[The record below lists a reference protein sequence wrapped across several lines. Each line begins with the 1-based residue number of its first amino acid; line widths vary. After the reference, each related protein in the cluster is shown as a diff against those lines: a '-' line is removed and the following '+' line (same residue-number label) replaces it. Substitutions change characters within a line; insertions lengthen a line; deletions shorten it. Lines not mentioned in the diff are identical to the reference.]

1 MDIWIKLLS
10 SAAILS
16 ALAYLIGFFGNV
28 IADQKPYLDDRR
40 WGTELFGV
48 FFFVNNVAFPGIIGG
63 AIAIYAGGLGT
74 NVWVQLSYFLL
85 ICVCGG
91 VFLGESI
98 ALTRK
103 VYNLEFL
110 FANPKQEEL
119 GQFMNSFFLDASKY
133 IPVWLPSFIFG
144 YILTREYATQSTA
157 WLLIFAIE
165 VFLSL
170 MFQAI
175 VYSLIGVKELPKVDV
190 FITGGKSVIRNATL
204 IKYNDSNVRLRLGD
218 EVTILER
225 SRILKIIYKRDKATV
240 PKKTL

>member
-48 FFFVNNVAFPGIIGG
+48 FFFINDVAFPGIVGG
-63 AIAIYAGGLGT
+63 IIAVYAGGWSAS
-74 NVWVQLSYFLL
+74 VWVQLFYFLL

-91 VFLGESI
+91 IFLGETI

-103 VYNLEFL
+103 VYNLEFV
-110 FANPKQEEL
+110 FADPKQKEFGE
-119 GQFMNSFFLDASKY
+119 FTNNFFIGASKY

-144 YILTREYATQSTA
+144 YILTREYTTQSTA

-165 VFLSL
+165 VFLCL

-190 FITGGKSVIRNATL
+190 FIAGSRSVIRNATL

-225 SRILKIIYKRDKATV
+225 SQISKIVYKRDKTTAS
-240 PKKTL
+240 KKIL